1 MGLVFDPERVGS
13 GNIPAHAD
21 GQAQYDAAI
30 VLGESLAELAR
41 EQDFK
46 DPDLLAYMLYGSAI
60 KYYGSEPN
68 RRSDVDLLVVTN
80 TFVETSRIHQ
90 AVRSRIEGVGP
101 AFNVDVNP
109 MIYSRQELEGD
120 KRVNPFY
127 AEHLSSVRGL
137 VTHKCFQHFAWEWQH
152 RMGNK
157 YTDIDRAL
165 FGQLPFVEAWP
176 FAVEYLK
183 ARRSQFQT
191 QLDQVE
197 PDLTALKGPFELPR
211 NLGRTMSEFF
221 MKYMA
226 DHTNLYDD
234 TVEAETEE
242 ELADQIQEYNRPYH
256 ERLLVIGQVTGTS
269 NLIED
274 DIMRLHELDS
284 KYSGLLEAA
293 MAGEISID
301 DYEKWLESVYVES
314 LERAFKIAD
323 VTDAMVYRTVEMAKL
338 DPNYDTLVVSE
349 YAEDPYSPSQ
359 FVDVRKPAEEAGF
372 MQIVP
377 ESYDIDRL
385 VFTIAPRFPELARRY
400 KADQDFQEKLR
411 REDFEDYKREKAEED
426 ARTTR
431 EQQ

>member
-1 MGLVFDPERVGS
+1 
-13 GNIPAHAD
+13 
-21 GQAQYDAAI
+21 
-30 VLGESLAELAR
+30 
-41 EQDFK
+41 
-46 DPDLLAYMLYGSAI
+46 
-60 KYYGSEPN
+60 
-68 RRSDVDLLVVTN
+68 
-80 TFVETSRIHQ
+80 
-90 AVRSRIEGVGP
+90 
-101 AFNVDVNP
+101 
-109 MIYSRQELEGD
+109 
-120 KRVNPFY
+120 
-127 AEHLSSVRGL
+127 
-137 VTHKCFQHFAWEWQH
+137 
-152 RMGNK
+152 
-157 YTDIDRAL
+157 
-165 FGQLPFVEAWP
+165 
-176 FAVEYLK
+176 
-183 ARRSQFQT
+183 
-191 QLDQVE
+191 
-197 PDLTALKGPFELPR
+197 
-211 NLGRTMSEFF
+211 MSEFF